1 MQWNIKVH
9 FSPFTSEWNIEGK
22 SYDKGNVRAYN
33 TYGTSRIN
41 AYKIIEETLNLKDV
55 RIFDYIED
63 DEGKKKAVLN
73 KKETAIAQS
82 KQEMIKQEFQDW
94 IWSDPERRERLC
106 KFYNEK
112 FNSVRPREY
121 DGSHII
127 FNGMNP
133 EIELREHQKNAV
145 AHILYGG
152 NTLLA
157 HAVGAGKSATRS

>member
-1 MQWNIKVH
+1 M
-9 FSPFTSEWNIEGK
+9 
-22 SYDKGNVRAYN
+22 
-33 TYGTSRIN
+33 
-41 AYKIIEETLNLKDV
+41 

-106 KFYNEK
+106 KSYNEK

-121 DGSHII
+121 DGSHIR
-127 FNGMNP
+127 FGGMNP
-133 EIELREHQKNAV
+133 DITLREHQRNAI
-145 AHILYGG
+145 AHVLYGG

-157 HAVGAGKSATRS
+157 HEVGAGKTSRWLHRLWRVNGLD